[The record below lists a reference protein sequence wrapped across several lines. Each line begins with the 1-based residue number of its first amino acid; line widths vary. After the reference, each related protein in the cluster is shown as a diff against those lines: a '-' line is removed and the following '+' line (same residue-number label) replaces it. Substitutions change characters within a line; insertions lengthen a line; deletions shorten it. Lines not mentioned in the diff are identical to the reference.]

1 MTLEPSLLKRRAC
14 EETGFSDFGE
24 APFEESLATLCR
36 SLTEEARLGDEG
48 TQKAEALLVGHL
60 AERLRLEDFVA
71 RHPKVLEEAVAPA
84 IFQVGMPRSGTTA
97 LAQHLSEDPAL
108 RSIPRW
114 ESKRLTP
121 PERGAFKESD
131 PRIAEIRQEFAQAF
145 KDMPWRQKIL
155 PNNYDDPAEHG
166 LLMALTFLN
175 LQWPTLFRIPGWT
188 EWALLQDLTPG
199 YEYMARVLK
208 VLQWA
213 MPATRWNLKLP
224 PDLFALESIAG
235 TFPNSVFVWSHRD
248 PVESVSSICSLCAQ
262 VREKQGGAR
271 VDPLEVGPDQLK
283 FQARGVD
290 RALAAREALGEERFV
305 DVWQADLGAET
316 VGTISRLYERLGL
329 EMTSEFRDN
338 LETRMREKPRGRF
351 GKHEH
356 DLASYGLNEVQVRD
370 RFSRYIERF
379 HPS

>member
-1 MTLEPSLLKRRAC
+1 MAFNSENLKSRAC
-14 EETGFSDFGE
+14 AETGLDNFGE
-24 APFEESLATLCR
+24 APCETSLEILCR
-36 SLTEEARLGDEG
+36 SLDEEARLGEEG
-48 TQKAEALLVGHL
+48 VAKAEALLVGHL
-60 AERLRLEDFVA
+60 AERLRLEDFIG
-71 RHPKVLEEAVAPA
+71 RHPEVLDQPVAPA

-121 PERGAFKESD
+121 PETGAFTEDD
-131 PRIAEIRQEFAQAF
+131 PRIAEIRAEFAEAF

-188 EWALLQDLTPG
+188 EWALAQDITPG
-199 YEYMARVLK
+199 YEYLARVLK

-213 MPATRWNLKLP
+213 HPARRWNLKLP
-224 PDLFALESIAG
+224 PDLFALDAIAKV
-235 TFPNSVFVWSHRD
+235 FPNAVFVWSHRD
-248 PVESVSSICSLCAQ
+248 PVESISSVCSLCAQ

-271 VDPLEVGPDQLK
+271 VDPLEVGPEQLE
-283 FQARGVD
+283 FQARAVD
-290 RALAAREALGEERFV
+290 RGLAARAKIGEDRFI
-305 DVWQADLGAET
+305 DVRQADLGADT
-316 VGTISRLYERLGL
+316 LGTISTLYDQLGL
-329 EMTSEFRDN
+329 EMSGEYRAN

-356 DLASYGLNEVQVRD
+356 DLASYGLTETQVRE
-370 RFSRYIERF
+370 RFSAYIDGCHAR
-379 HPS
+379 

>member
-1 MTLEPSLLKRRAC
+1 MAFNFEILKSRAC
-14 EETGFSDFGE
+14 SEAGFGNFGG
-24 APFEESLATLCR
+24 APFETSLAVLCQ
-36 SLTEEARLGDEG
+36 SLDEEARLSKEG
-48 TQKAEALLVGHL
+48 VAKAEALLVGHL
-60 AERLRLEDFVA
+60 AERLRLEDFIA
-71 RHPKVLEEAVAPA
+71 RHPYVLDQQVAPA
-84 IFQVGMPRSGTTA
+84 IFQLGMPRSGTTA

-121 PERGAFKESD
+121 PETGAFTDDD
-131 PRIAEIRQEFAQAF
+131 PRIAEIRAEFAEAF

-188 EWALLQDLTPG
+188 EWALAQDLTPG
-199 YEYMARVLK
+199 YEYLARVLK

-213 MPATRWNLKLP
+213 HPALRWNLKLP
-224 PDLFALESIAG
+224 PDLFALDVIAEV
-235 TFPNSVFVWSHRD
+235 FPDATFVWSHRD
-248 PVESVSSICSLCAQ
+248 PVESISSVCSLCAQ

-271 VDPLEVGPDQLK
+271 VDPTEVGPEQLE
-283 FQARGVD
+283 FQARAVD
-290 RALAAREALGEERFV
+290 RGLKARSAIGEDRFI
-305 DVWQADLGAET
+305 DVWQADLGADSL
-316 VGTISRLYERLGL
+316 GTISALYDKLGL
-329 EMTSEFRDN
+329 EMSSHYRAN

-356 DLASYGLNEVQVRD
+356 DLASYGLHKSQVRD
-370 RFSRYIERF
+370 RFSSYIDSF
-379 HPS
+379 HAR